1 MSPRLVLII
10 ALGLAGCTAS
20 PDRALPRWDDAAALA
35 EARATLCELA
45 SDCDDL
51 RIELLDLERPVAEI
65 RANFHIVL
73 SRGLWQ
79 RTANA
84 DERRFVIAH
93 ELGHRAL
100 GHFRPR
106 DHATRL
112 PQELEADAWAAERLC
127 ALGRSM
133 AAGGVLLQRLHDEV
147 ARLDEAAEDLPADDD
162 AASLRSAALHEYRQ
176 RLAALGPCAR

>member
-10 ALGLAGCTAS
+10 ALGLAGCAAS
-20 PDRALPRWDDAAALA
+20 PDRDIPRWQDAAALA

-65 RANFHIVL
+65 RASFHIVL

-79 RTANA
+79 RTASA
-84 DERRFVIAH
+84 DERRFILAH

-106 DHATRL
+106 DHAARL
-112 PQELEADAWAAERLC
+112 PQELEADAWAMARLC
-127 ALGRSM
+127 AATRSPLPGRH
-133 AAGGVLLQRLHDEV
+133 LLQRLHDET
-147 ARLDEAAEDLPADDD
+147 ALAEGADD
-162 AASLRSAALHEYRQ
+162 SLRDAALHEYRQ
-176 RLAALGPCAR
+176 RIARLADCPALR